1 MEASWK
7 VFGVMIPSL
16 MSWCADDQP
25 RGETST
31 KRPVLESVPCCKPTA
46 PASHASIIESFHLFM
61 KLWRLQSVC
70 EVCITTSVSDQS
82 QATVPPRRK
91 EAVFILRPLCCLPSR
106 LPSSRMTPNDR
117 DRVGTGSSFQKM
129 CQWTQLVHR
138 PWWGLWRFGT
148 ELRVKTTFAMSCR
161 CLRTLEF
168 GTKPFPSHYLQTLV
182 NRCLVFWDATRSVR
196 SV

>member
-1 MEASWK
+1 MEAPWK

-25 RGETST
+25 PGETST

-82 QATVPPRRK
+82 QATVPPHGAKR
-91 EAVFILRPLCCLPSR
+91 L

-117 DRVGTGSSFQKM
+117 DRVGTGSSFQKR